1 MEIMQGVRLMDTRY
15 FVGKNGKWRIEISG
29 KEDDAKIGF
38 FGAAPRHVRKD
49 CEHFNNSGYKYTAKQ
64 LEAYARQFV

>member
-1 MEIMQGVRLMDTRY
+1 MDTRY
-15 FVGKNGKWRIEISG
+15 YVSKSGKWRIEISG

-49 CEHFNNSGYKYTAKQ
+49 CERLNGCGYKYTAKQ